1 MKESIEQRA
10 RSSEQWRT
18 KGISPPALRSLLLA
32 LGFLSAVLALSAEA
46 EAQQS
51 GKVPQIGFLTSG
63 SASDPRT
70 TLSRD
75 AFRQRLSDLGYVEGK
90 NIKLQYRYAEGKS
103 KRLPD
108 LAAELVR
115 LNVDILVGTDST
127 SAQVAKKSTASIPV
141 VFTTGA
147 NPIST
152 GLVASLARPGGNAT
166 GVTTNSPE
174 LVGKRLELLK
184 EVVPKIS
191 RFAFL
196 MPEGSAG
203 IKAMFNDAQGTAK
216 ALGVKFQLV
225 EVKASNP
232 DLEGAFRLMVKES
245 IGGLVTEG
253 PPAISFHRKRILGLA
268 AQHRLPA
275 IHTEQEWANDGGL
288 LSYGANRVEPFSRAA
303 VYVDKILKGNKPGD
317 LPIEQ
322 PTKFDFVINL
332 KTAKQIGLTIPPNVL
347 ARADKVIK

>member
-1 MKESIEQRA
+1 MEQRA

-32 LGFLSAVLALSAEA
+32 LSFLGAVLALSAET
-46 EAQQS
+46 EAQHS
-51 GKVPQIGFLTSG
+51 GKVPQIGFLTIGSG
-63 SASDPRT
+63 SDPQT

-90 NIKLQYRYAEGKS
+90 NINLQYRYAEGKS
-103 KRLPD
+103 ERLPE
-108 LAAELVR
+108 LAEELVR
-115 LNVDILVGTDST
+115 LKVDILVGTDST

-147 NPIST
+147 NPIAT
-152 GLVASLARPGGNAT
+152 GLVVSLARPGGNAT

-184 EVVPKIS
+184 EAVPKIS

-196 MPEGSAG
+196 MPEGSAT
-203 IKAMFNDAQGTAK
+203 IKAMFNDAQETAK
-216 ALGVKFQLV
+216 ALGIKFQLV

-232 DLEGAFRLMVKES
+232 DLEGAFRLMVKEG

-253 PPAISFHRKRILGLA
+253 PPTISLHRKRILGLA

-275 IHTEQEWANDGGL
+275 IHTEQVWADSGGL
-288 LSYGANRVEPFSRAA
+288 MSYGANRVEPFRRAA
-303 VYVDKILKGNKPGD
+303 VYADKILKGAKPAD

-322 PTKFDFVINL
+322 PTKFELVINI
-332 KTAKQIGLTIPPNVL
+332 KTAKQIGLTVPPQVL